1 MSRVIARLRAVDLRG
16 EAGMTL
22 PELLLSMIIGTV
34 VLFAAFGLL
43 DATIGVSAKV
53 DRRVDAIQRGRVAM
67 DTIVRDLRSQVCL
80 PSTDPA
86 VAPVGSLRAGSD
98 NSVDFYADLGDGSAS
113 RPTQRRTITFS
124 PTANTITETVYGA
137 TTTTRTLLTDV
148 YPQDASTPVFSYF
161 GWNGTTAAR
170 EATAP
175 LTATTGLAA
184 TDLDKVARITVA
196 FRVRRA
202 GGGTAST
209 AVSMQDDVYRR
220 GFDPNLTDPTPGC
233 W

>member
-1 MSRVIARLRAVDLRG
+1 
-16 EAGMTL
+16 MTL

-43 DATIGVSAKV
+43 DATIGASAKV
-53 DRRVDAIQRGRVAM
+53 DGRVDAIQRGRVAM

-86 VAPVGSLRAGSD
+86 VTPVGSLRAGSD

-113 RPTQRRTITFS
+113 RPTQRRVLTFS

-148 YPQDASTPVFSYF
+148 YQDGPTPVFSYF

-170 EATAP
+170 EATTQLP
-175 LTATTGLAA
+175 ATTGLAT
-184 TDLDKVARITVA
+184 TDLDKVARITIA

-209 AVSMQDDVYRR
+209 AVAMQDDVYRR
-220 GFDPNLTDPTPGC
+220 AFDPNLTDPTPGC